1 MNTLWLFVIIIVG
14 ILLVACIAGVA
25 AGRYQ
30 LNKARGKRSLLSAKE
45 RIIYA
50 VSIVLGCA
58 CIAFGILY
66 KAPQKTA
73 DLGMVEIPGI
83 TENPGINYPADEQDD
98 TQDSISIADEQAED
112 LQDETQDEQGELAE
126 EAKPEDKPAANN
138 PAPGGNTGGAVTP
151 TPRTLTGGNAAVTAN
166 G

>member
-1 MNTLWLFVIIIVG
+1 MNTLWLFIIIIVG

-45 RIIYA
+45 RIIYT

-58 CIAFGILY
+58 CIAFGIFY

-73 DLGMVEIPGI
+73 EFDMVEIPGI
-83 TENPGINYPADEQDD
+83 EENSGIDYPMDEQDD
-98 TQDSISIADEQAED
+98 AQDSIEIAED
-112 LQDETQDEQGELAE
+112 LQDEMQDEQGEAQDETAE
-126 EAKPEDKPAANN
+126 EAKPEDNSTATR
-138 PAPGGNTGGAVTP
+138 PAPGGNAGAATP
-151 TPRTLTGGNAAVTAN
+151 TPRALTGGSVAVTTN